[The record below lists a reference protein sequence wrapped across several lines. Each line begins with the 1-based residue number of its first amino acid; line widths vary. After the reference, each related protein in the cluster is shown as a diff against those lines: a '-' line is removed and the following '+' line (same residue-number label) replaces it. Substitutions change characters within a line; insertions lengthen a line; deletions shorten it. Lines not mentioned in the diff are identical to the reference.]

1 MLLLNQTFRASE
13 KQTAL
18 QVAETFGD
26 KMFASYYSTYQK
38 GEEIREPFLT
48 VKQAVPTKDPQ
59 WDSDTALGKWQRKH
73 FQACIVEGLR
83 TRAKSLNYIR
93 SEENPSVFLEK
104 LRQALIKQTSLS

>member
-83 TRAKSLNYIR
+83 TRAKSLNYIINHKPR
-93 SEENPSVFLEK
+93 V
-104 LRQALIKQTSLS
+104 